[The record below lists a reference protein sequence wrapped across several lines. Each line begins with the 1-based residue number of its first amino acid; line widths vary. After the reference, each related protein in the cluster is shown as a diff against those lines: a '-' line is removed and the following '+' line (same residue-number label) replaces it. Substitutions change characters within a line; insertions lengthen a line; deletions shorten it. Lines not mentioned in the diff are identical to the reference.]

1 MIWFTPTLSQKK
13 EDKKHD
19 YIEEG
24 KQIMYIM
31 GFLDNKSLHKINKLE
46 LHYRIPKHLQVD
58 VKFDSLLE
66 TTLHANCRH
75 PKKEKVNCCCDSK
88 RVSYEDIKIVQIMWL

>member
-66 TTLHANCRH
+66 TTLHCRIPKH
-75 PKKEKVNCCCDSK
+75 PQVDVKLELL
-88 RVSYEDIKIVQIMWL
+88 YIM